1 MQVVERNKIM
11 PAKYCICPSEEKVL
25 ISQCLLQSPQKQRCM
40 VLPTL

>member
-1 MQVVERNKIM
+1 MQVVERNNIM
-11 PAKYCICPSEEKVL
+11 PAKYCICPSEEIL